1 MSFSEPII
9 AESFRDVMH
18 SMREEFN
25 SASWVPDFF
34 IMIEING
41 LDGPITCQLPI
52 HRKLATLNHY
62 VDWCITKS
70 EKNFGCR
77 IDHLELKSS
86 DFVCGELMTFSDV
99 QSFIQEWYG
108 IRPSPSSSAE
118 EEYRRQMVHFEI
130 CLRLHSMSMGLIIGR
145 ILFDMTF
152 DMKFAN
158 YAYNL
163 FHLYHSQPHQL
174 ILDPHGSRRYRA
186 EEMIELLGQLKE
198 RLFLCV
204 SDKLSSDYRLRP
216 PGSMS
221 PEQFETATMLSDD
234 LLVAATCE
242 APSFPA
248 SIMSAR
254 DMILHHAY
262 SYSEINGANI
272 GVPGVPKRMTIFAVN
287 VDAILSQY
295 IFEFI
300 AVVGRMIDV
309 AAIFAKLV
317 DAGIDYNRTKP
328 TSGLRMLRP
337 YMSSPPKPRAISERM
352 CFFSCVSDRV
362 FLDEVVARH
371 GNFAHSESIRFDT
384 SSRQICFDGIKM
396 ADNLHLSTFDIDG
409 GIASNSYCFFRV
421 SDTGAPQAATISLH
435 ILSVKPRENSGFRC
449 IYFIRCGG
457 GGPPAPAP
465 VYTVH

>member
-1 MSFSEPII
+1 MNFDESII
-9 AESFRDVMH
+9 AESFMESMH
-18 SMREEFN
+18 SMREEFR

-34 IMIEING
+34 IMVEING
-41 LDGPITCQLPI
+41 LDGPVTCKFPI
-52 HRKLATLNHY
+52 HRKLATLNQY
-62 VDWCITKS
+62 IDWCVTKS
-70 EKNFGCR
+70 EQNFGHR
-77 IDHLELKSS
+77 LEHLELKSS

-99 QSFIQEWYG
+99 QSFIQKWYAT
-108 IRPSPSSSAE
+108 RPTLSTE
-118 EEYRRQMVHFEI
+118 EEYRQQMVHFEI

-145 ILFDMTF
+145 TLFDMTF

-163 FHLYHSQPHQL
+163 FHLYHSQPHLL
-174 ILDPHGSRRYRA
+174 ILDPHSGTRRYRA
-186 EEMIELLGQLKE
+186 GEMIELLGQLKE

-248 SIMSAR
+248 SIMSIR

-262 SYSEINGANI
+262 SYSEINDANI
-272 GVPGVPKRMTIFAVN
+272 AVPGVPKRMTIFAVN

-317 DAGIDYNRTKP
+317 DAGIDYNCTKP
-328 TSGLRMLRP
+328 SSGLRMLRP
-337 YMSSPPKPRAISERM
+337 YMSSPPKPRAVSGRI
-352 CFFSCVSDRV
+352 CFFSCVSDRA
-362 FLDEVVARH
+362 FLAEVVARR

-384 SSRQICFDGIKM
+384 PSRRICFDDIKM
-396 ADNLHLSTFDIDG
+396 ADNLHISTSDIHG

-421 SDTGAPQAATISLH
+421 SDTGAPQASTISLH
-435 ILSVKPRENSGFRC
+435 ILSVKPRENSEFRC
-449 IYFIRCGG
+449 VYFICRGG
-457 GGPPAPAP
+457 GGAAAPAP
-465 VYTVH
+465 VYVAH